1 MNLEANFVPHDGG
14 HFCPEL
20 SSFVEALLDDTR
32 QCLEIVEVMPG
43 ARVNDI
49 QVDLLI
55 VVDRDVAKADCGL
68 ELRLQC
74 RIDQSE
80 VRQAVERFAHRG
92 WGRLFGGRQHMRRHI
107 DTELHRPCEVQRQYV
122 LTVLIGAEFGDTR
135 SAFFFQAT
143 HALA

>member
-43 ARVNDI
+43 DRVNDI

-92 WGRLFGGRQHMRRHI
+92 AGSSVVVRICVAISTQS
-107 DTELHRPCEVQRQYV
+107 C
-122 LTVLIGAEFGDTR
+122 TVRVRFSVNMSCR
-135 SAFFFQAT
+135 S
-143 HALA
+143 